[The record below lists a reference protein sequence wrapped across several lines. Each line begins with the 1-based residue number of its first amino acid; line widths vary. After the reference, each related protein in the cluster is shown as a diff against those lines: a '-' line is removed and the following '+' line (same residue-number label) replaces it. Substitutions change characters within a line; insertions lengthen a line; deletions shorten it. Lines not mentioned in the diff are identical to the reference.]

1 MQELRVNKTR
11 NLSSCEASED
21 ILFSKARKVPNLSW
35 AVFINQVTSRKLV
48 RTDRTSEDSSG
59 LREAALKCAEVLPTI
74 RYHQVRFFFILSSSS
89 SFMSFLGGKF
99 AFTRSYVD
107 RTAMVCSAAATASD
121 SVVVV
126 VVLIVCSGAPLVRV
140 LLPTTPRSKA
150 CSYTSWRSSAKAA
163 VQHGSKLGIDFW
175 RAQERLLL
183 GLLFAPA
190 KLTV

>member
-1 MQELRVNKTR
+1 
-11 NLSSCEASED
+11 
-21 ILFSKARKVPNLSW
+21 
-35 AVFINQVTSRKLV
+35 
-48 RTDRTSEDSSG
+48 
-59 LREAALKCAEVLPTI
+59 
-74 RYHQVRFFFILSSSS
+74 
-89 SFMSFLGGKF
+89 MSFLGGKF
-99 AFTRSYVD
+99 AFTRSYVN

>member
-1 MQELRVNKTR
+1 MQNLGGYFVQQSAKSSKSLLGLYKSSHIQKTCEDR
-11 NLSSCEASED
+11 QEDQWGQQWPQRGRFEMCWSSSANYQISSSQ
-21 ILFSKARKVPNLSW
+21 ILFHSVVVIIIEIRVP
-35 AVFINQVTSRKLV
+35 
-48 RTDRTSEDSSG
+48 
-59 LREAALKCAEVLPTI
+59 
-74 RYHQVRFFFILSSSS
+74 
-89 SFMSFLGGKF
+89 FMSFLGGKF

-107 RTAMVCSAAATASD
+107 RTAMVCSATATASD

-140 LLPTTPRSKA
+140 LLPTPRSKA